1 MSYIR
6 SCLVGRV
13 PEGIFVSDYAR
24 HVASELK
31 LPRSVRI
38 FDTTLRD
45 GEQTPGVSFT
55 PDQKLLI
62 ARQLDKL
69 GVDTIEAGTPVSSEG
84 ERKAVAAIA
93 QAGLNAE
100 ICALARP
107 VKEDVD
113 AALDSGV
120 DCVHIFIS
128 TSDLHLKH
136 MLKMTREQVLRRAM
150 KYVEYAKDHGVTV
163 EFSAMD
169 ATRTDLEF
177 LKKIYRAVVE
187 AGADRINVPDTVGVI
202 TPRGMY
208 YLISQ
213 LKQVVEVPISVHC
226 HDDFGM
232 ATSNSLAA
240 VEAGAEQ
247 VQVAVN
253 GLGERAGNAS
263 LEEVVMGLRALYGI
277 KTNVRTELLVET
289 SELVERLTGITVPP
303 NKAIVGDNA
312 FAHVSGIH
320 AHGVLEFPGTY
331 EPISPELVGH
341 HRRIELGKLTG
352 RHSVEKQ
359 LRDLGV
365 RVTKKQLAEI
375 TKRVKDLGDKG
386 KVITDLDLRAIAE
399 SVLGTLPP
407 EEKVVEL
414 KEATVLTGS
423 TVTPTASV
431 RVLVRGQERMGSA
444 TGVGPV
450 DAAINAI
457 RNVMQE
463 ISKLRLKEYHLDA
476 ITGGSDA
483 LAEVTVKLE
492 DEEGNLY
499 IAKGVREDV
508 VIASVEAMIN
518 GINRYFAGRK

>member
-1 MSYIR
+1 M
-6 SCLVGRV
+6 
-13 PEGIFVSDYAR
+13 PKEAFVSDFIKQ
-24 HVASELK
+24 VSKGVK
-31 LPRSVRI
+31 LPKRVRI

-45 GEQTPGVSFT
+45 GDQTPGVSFT
-55 PDQKLLI
+55 VDQKLLI

-93 QAGLNAE
+93 KAGLNAE
-100 ICALARP
+100 ICGLARSI
-107 VKEDVD
+107 KEDVD
-113 AALDSGV
+113 AALGCEV
-120 DCVHIFIS
+120 DCVHVFIS
-128 TSDLHLKH
+128 TSDLHLEH
-136 MLKMTREQVLRRAM
+136 MLKMTREQVLQQAV
-150 KYVEYAKDHGVTV
+150 KHVEYAKDHGVVV

-169 ATRTDLEF
+169 ATRTDLGY
-177 LKKIYRAVVE
+177 LKQIYQATVE

-202 TPRGMY
+202 TPRGMN

-213 LKQVVEVPISVHC
+213 LKPVIKVPISVHC
-226 HDDFGM
+226 HDDLGL
-232 ATSNSLAA
+232 ATANSLAA

-263 LEEVVMGLRALYGI
+263 LEEVVMALRALYGAKLNI
-277 KTNVRTELLVET
+277 QTKLLAET
-289 SELVERLTGITVPP
+289 SDLVERLTGIQVPP
-303 NKAIVGDNA
+303 NKAIVGENA

-341 HRRIELGKLTG
+341 HRRLSLGKLTG

-359 LRDLGV
+359 LRSIGV
-365 RVTKKQLAEI
+365 KATKVQLTEI
-375 TKRVKDLGDKG
+375 TERVKDLGDKG
-386 KVITDLDLRAIAE
+386 KRVTDIDLRAIAE
-399 SVLGTLPP
+399 SVIGTLPP

-414 KEATVLTGS
+414 KEVTVTSGS
-423 TVTPTASV
+423 TITPTASV
-431 RVLVRGQERMGSA
+431 RVVVRGEERVGSA

-450 DAAINAI
+450 DAAIAAI
-457 RNVMQE
+457 RNVMKE
-463 ISKLRLKEYHLDA
+463 ISALKLKEYHLDA

-492 DEEGNLY
+492 DEKTNLY

>member
-1 MSYIR
+1 MR
-6 SCLVGRV
+6 K
-13 PEGIFVSDYAR
+13 EAFVSDFIQRA
-24 HVASELK
+24 VKKTK
-31 LPRSVRI
+31 LPKQVRI

-55 PDQKLLI
+55 PDQKILI

-69 GVDTIEAGTPVSSEG
+69 GVDTIEAGTPASSDG

-93 QAGLNAE
+93 KAGLNAE
-100 ICALARP
+100 ICGLARP
-107 VKEDVD
+107 IKEDVD
-113 AALDSGV
+113 AALGCDV
-120 DCVHIFIS
+120 DCVHVFIS

-136 MLKMTREQVLRRAM
+136 MLKMTRGQVLQRAVE
-150 KYVEYAKDHGVTV
+150 YVEYAKDHGVVV

-169 ATRTDLEF
+169 ATRTDLTF
-177 LKKIYRAVVE
+177 LKQIYQAVIDV
-187 AGADRINVPDTVGVI
+187 GADRINVPDTVGVI
-202 TPRGMY
+202 TPGGMN

-213 LKQVVEVPISVHC
+213 LKPIIKVPISVHC
-226 HDDFGM
+226 HDDLGL
-232 ATSNSLAA
+232 AVANSLAA

-253 GLGERAGNAS
+253 GIGERAGNAS
-263 LEEVVMGLRALYGI
+263 LEEIVIAFRVLYGI
-277 KTNVRTELLVET
+277 KPKIRTKLLVET
-289 SELVERLTGITVPP
+289 SDLLERMTGIPVPP

-341 HRRIELGKLTG
+341 HRRLALGKLTG

-359 LRDLGV
+359 LRTIGV
-365 RVTKKQLAEI
+365 KATKVQLTEI
-375 TKRVKDLGDKG
+375 TERVKKLGDKG
-386 KVITDLDLRAIAE
+386 KRVTDIDLRAIAE
-399 SVLGTLPP
+399 SVIGTLPP

-414 KEATVLTGS
+414 KEV
-423 TVTPTASV
+423 TVTTGITIIPTASV
-431 RVLVRGQERMGSA
+431 RVVVRGEERVGSA

-450 DAAINAI
+450 DAAIAAI
-457 RNVMQE
+457 RNVMKE
-463 ISKLRLKEYHLDA
+463 ISALKLKEYHLDA

-483 LAEVTVKLE
+483 LAEVTVKLG
-492 DEEGNLY
+492 DEKGNLY

>member
-1 MSYIR
+1 MR
-6 SCLVGRV
+6 K
-13 PEGIFVSDYAR
+13 EAFVSDFIQRA
-24 HVASELK
+24 VKKTK
-31 LPRSVRI
+31 LPKQVRI

-55 PDQKLLI
+55 PDQKILI

-69 GVDTIEAGTPVSSEG
+69 GVDTIEAGTPASSDG

-93 QAGLNAE
+93 KAGLNAE
-100 ICALARP
+100 ICGLARP
-107 VKEDVD
+107 IKEDVD
-113 AALDSGV
+113 AALGCDV
-120 DCVHIFIS
+120 DCVHVFIS

-136 MLKMTREQVLRRAM
+136 MLKMTRGQVLQLAVE
-150 KYVEYAKDHGVTV
+150 YVEYAKDHGVVV

-169 ATRTDLEF
+169 ATRTDLTF
-177 LKKIYRAVVE
+177 LKQIYQAVIDV
-187 AGADRINVPDTVGVI
+187 GVDRINVPDTVGVI
-202 TPRGMY
+202 TPGGMN

-213 LKQVVEVPISVHC
+213 LKPIIKVPISVHC
-226 HDDFGM
+226 HDDLGL
-232 ATSNSLAA
+232 AVANSLAA

-253 GLGERAGNAS
+253 GIGERAGNAS
-263 LEEVVMGLRALYGI
+263 LEEIVIAFRVLYGI
-277 KTNVRTELLVET
+277 KPKIRTKLLVET
-289 SELVERLTGITVPP
+289 SDLLERMTGIPVPP

-341 HRRIELGKLTG
+341 HRRLALGKLTG

-359 LRDLGV
+359 LRTIGV
-365 RVTKKQLAEI
+365 KATKVQLTEI
-375 TKRVKDLGDKG
+375 TERVKKLGDKG
-386 KVITDLDLRAIAE
+386 KRVTDIDLRAIAE

-414 KEATVLTGS
+414 KEVTVTTGI
-423 TVTPTASV
+423 TITPTASV
-431 RVLVRGQERMGSA
+431 RVVVRGEERVGSA

-450 DAAINAI
+450 DAAIAAI
-457 RNVMQE
+457 RNVMKE
-463 ISKLRLKEYHLDA
+463 ISALKLKEYHLDA

-483 LAEVTVKLE
+483 LAEVTVKLG
-492 DEEGNLY
+492 DEKGNLY

>member
-1 MSYIR
+1 MR
-6 SCLVGRV
+6 K
-13 PEGIFVSDYAR
+13 EAFVSDFIQRA
-24 HVASELK
+24 VKKTK
-31 LPRSVRI
+31 LPKQVRI

-55 PDQKLLI
+55 PDQKILI

-69 GVDTIEAGTPVSSEG
+69 GVDTIEAGTPASSDG

-93 QAGLNAE
+93 KAGLNAE
-100 ICALARP
+100 ICGLARP
-107 VKEDVD
+107 IKKDVD
-113 AALDSGV
+113 AALGCDV
-120 DCVHIFIS
+120 DCVHVFIS

-136 MLKMTREQVLRRAM
+136 MLKMTRGQVLQRAVE
-150 KYVEYAKDHGVTV
+150 YVEYAKDHGVVV

-169 ATRTDLEF
+169 ATRTNLTF
-177 LKKIYRAVVE
+177 LKQIYQAVIDV
-187 AGADRINVPDTVGVI
+187 GADRINVPDTVGVI
-202 TPRGMY
+202 TPGGMN

-213 LKQVVEVPISVHC
+213 LKPIIKVPISVHC
-226 HDDFGM
+226 HDDLGL
-232 ATSNSLAA
+232 AVANSLAA

-253 GLGERAGNAS
+253 GIGERAGNAS
-263 LEEVVMGLRALYGI
+263 LEEIVMALRVLYGVKPKI
-277 KTNVRTELLVET
+277 QTKLLAET
-289 SELVERLTGITVPP
+289 SDLVERLTGIPVPP
-303 NKAIVGDNA
+303 NKAIVGENA

-341 HRRIELGKLTG
+341 HRRLALGKLTG

-359 LRDLGV
+359 LRTIGV
-365 RVTKKQLAEI
+365 KATKVQLTEI
-375 TKRVKDLGDKG
+375 TERVKELGDKG
-386 KVITDLDLRAIAE
+386 KRVTDIDLRAIAE

-414 KEATVLTGS
+414 KEVTVTTGI
-423 TVTPTASV
+423 TITPTASV
-431 RVLVRGQERMGSA
+431 RVVVRGEERVGSA

-450 DAAINAI
+450 DAAIAAI
-457 RNVMQE
+457 RNVMKE
-463 ISKLRLKEYHLDA
+463 ISALKLKEYHLDA

-492 DEEGNLY
+492 DEKGNLY

>member
-1 MSYIR
+1 MR
-6 SCLVGRV
+6 K
-13 PEGIFVSDYAR
+13 EAFVSDFIQRAIKKT
-24 HVASELK
+24 K
-31 LPRSVRI
+31 LPKQVRI

-55 PDQKLLI
+55 PDQKILI

-69 GVDTIEAGTPVSSEG
+69 GVDTIEAGTPASSDG

-93 QAGLNAE
+93 KAGLNAE
-100 ICALARP
+100 ICGLARP
-107 VKEDVD
+107 IKEDVD
-113 AALDSGV
+113 AALGCDV
-120 DCVHIFIS
+120 DCVHVFIS

-136 MLKMTREQVLRRAM
+136 MLKMTRGQVLQLAVE
-150 KYVEYAKDHGVTV
+150 YVEYAKDHGVVV

-169 ATRTDLEF
+169 ATRTDLTF
-177 LKKIYRAVVE
+177 LKQIYQAVIDV
-187 AGADRINVPDTVGVI
+187 GADRINVPDTVGVI
-202 TPRGMY
+202 TPGGMN

-213 LKQVVEVPISVHC
+213 LKPIIKVPISVHC
-226 HDDFGM
+226 HDDLGL
-232 ATSNSLAA
+232 AVANSLAA

-253 GLGERAGNAS
+253 GIGERAGNAS
-263 LEEVVMGLRALYGI
+263 LEEIVIAFRVLYGI
-277 KTNVRTELLVET
+277 KPKIRTKLLVET
-289 SELVERLTGITVPP
+289 SDLLERMTGIPVPP

-341 HRRIELGKLTG
+341 HRRLALGKLTG

-359 LRDLGV
+359 LRTIGV
-365 RVTKKQLAEI
+365 KATKVQLTEI
-375 TKRVKDLGDKG
+375 TERVKKLGDKG
-386 KVITDLDLRAIAE
+386 KRVTDIDLRAIAE

-414 KEATVLTGS
+414 KEVTVTTGI
-423 TVTPTASV
+423 TITPTASV
-431 RVLVRGQERMGSA
+431 RVVVRGEERVGSA

-450 DAAINAI
+450 DAAIAAI
-457 RNVMQE
+457 RNVMKE
-463 ISKLRLKEYHLDA
+463 ISALKLKEYHLDA

-483 LAEVTVKLE
+483 LAEVTVKLG
-492 DEEGNLY
+492 DEKGNLY

>member
-1 MSYIR
+1 MAK
-6 SCLVGRV
+6 
-13 PEGIFVSDYAR
+13 EAFVSDFIKR
-24 HVASELK
+24 VSKGVK
-31 LPRSVRI
+31 LPRRVRV

-45 GEQTPGVSFT
+45 GDQTPGVSFT
-55 PDQKLLI
+55 TDQKLLV
-62 ARQLDKL
+62 ARQLDRL

-93 QAGLNAE
+93 KAGLNAE
-100 ICALARP
+100 ICGLARP
-107 VKEDVD
+107 IKEDVD
-113 AALDSGV
+113 AALECGV

-136 MLKMTREQVLRRAM
+136 VLKMTREQVLRQAV
-150 KYVEYAKDHGVTV
+150 KHVEYAKDHGVTV

-169 ATRTDLEF
+169 ATRTGLGY
-177 LKKIYRAVVE
+177 LKQIYRATVE

-202 TPRGMY
+202 TPRGMN

-213 LKQVVEVPISVHC
+213 LKPVIKVPISVHC
-226 HDDFGM
+226 HDDLGL
-232 ATSNSLAA
+232 ATANSLAA

-263 LEEVVMGLRALYGI
+263 LEEVVMALRALYGAKLKI
-277 KTNVRTELLVET
+277 RTKLLAET
-289 SELVERLTGITVPP
+289 SGLVERLTGIPVPP
-303 NKAIVGDNA
+303 NKAIVGENA

-341 HRRIELGKLTG
+341 HRRLALGKLTG
-352 RHSVEKQ
+352 RHSVQKQ
-359 LRDLGV
+359 LRSIGV
-365 RVTKKQLAEI
+365 RATKAQLTEI

-386 KVITDLDLRAIAE
+386 KHVIDVDLRAIAE
-399 SVLGTLPP
+399 SVIGALPP
-407 EEKVVEL
+407 EEKVVGL
-414 KEATVLTGS
+414 KEVTVTTGI
-423 TVTPTASV
+423 TITPTASV
-431 RVLVRGQERMGSA
+431 RVAVRGEERVGSA

-450 DAAINAI
+450 DAAITAI
-457 RNVMQE
+457 RNVMKE
-463 ISKLRLKEYHLDA
+463 ISALRLKEYHLDA
-476 ITGGSDA
+476 ITGGSNA

-492 DEEGNLY
+492 DEKGNLY

-508 VIASVEAMIN
+508 VIASVDAMIN

>member
-1 MSYIR
+1 M
-6 SCLVGRV
+6 
-13 PEGIFVSDYAR
+13 PKEAFVSDFIKR
-24 HVASELK
+24 VSNEVK
-31 LPRSVRI
+31 LPRRVRV

-45 GEQTPGVSFT
+45 GDQTPGVSFT
-55 PDQKLLI
+55 TDQKLLV
-62 ARQLDKL
+62 ARQLDRL

-93 QAGLNAE
+93 KAGMTAE
-100 ICALARP
+100 VCGLARAI
-107 VKEDVD
+107 KEDVD
-113 AALDSGV
+113 AALGCGV
-120 DCVHIFIS
+120 DCVHVFIS

-136 MLKMTREQVLRRAM
+136 MLKMTREQVLQRAV

-169 ATRTDLEF
+169 ASRTDLGY
-177 LKKIYRAVVE
+177 LKQIYQATVE

-202 TPRGMY
+202 TPRGMN

-213 LKQVVEVPISVHC
+213 LKPVIKVPISVHC
-226 HDDFGM
+226 HDDLGL
-232 ATSNSLAA
+232 ATANSLAA

-263 LEEVVMGLRALYGI
+263 LEEVVMALRALYGARLNI
-277 KTNVRTELLVET
+277 RTRLIAET
-289 SELVERLTGITVPP
+289 SDLVERLTGISVPP
-303 NKAIVGDNA
+303 NKAIVGENA

-341 HRRIELGKLTG
+341 HRRLALGKLTG

-359 LRDLGV
+359 LRSIGV
-365 RVTKKQLAEI
+365 KAAKAQLTEI
-375 TKRVKDLGDKG
+375 TKRVKALGDKG
-386 KVITDLDLRAIAE
+386 KRVTDIDLRAIAE
-399 SVLGTLPP
+399 SVIGALPK

-414 KEATVLTGS
+414 KEVTVTTGI
-423 TVTPTASV
+423 TITPTASV
-431 RVLVRGQERMGSA
+431 RVAVRGEERVGSA

-450 DAAINAI
+450 DAAITAI
-457 RNVMQE
+457 RNVMKE
-463 ISKLRLKEYHLDA
+463 ISALRLKEYHLDA

-492 DEEGNLY
+492 DDKGNLY

-508 VIASVEAMIN
+508 VIASVDAMIN

>member
-1 MSYIR
+1 MR
-6 SCLVGRV
+6 K
-13 PEGIFVSDYAR
+13 EAFVSDFIQRA
-24 HVASELK
+24 VKKTK
-31 LPRSVRI
+31 LPKQVRI

-55 PDQKLLI
+55 PDQKILI

-69 GVDTIEAGTPVSSEG
+69 GVDTIEAGTPASSDG
-84 ERKAVAAIA
+84 ERKAVAAVA
-93 QAGLNAE
+93 KAGLNAE
-100 ICALARP
+100 ICGLARP
-107 VKEDVD
+107 IKEDVD
-113 AALDSGV
+113 AALGCDV
-120 DCVHIFIS
+120 DCVHVFIS

-136 MLKMTREQVLRRAM
+136 MLKMTRGQVLQLAVE
-150 KYVEYAKDHGVTV
+150 YVEYAKDHGVVV

-169 ATRTDLEF
+169 ATRTNLTF
-177 LKKIYRAVVE
+177 LKQIYQAVIDV
-187 AGADRINVPDTVGVI
+187 GADRINVPDTVGVI
-202 TPRGMY
+202 TPGGMN

-213 LKQVVEVPISVHC
+213 LKPIIKVPISVHC
-226 HDDFGM
+226 HDDLGL
-232 ATSNSLAA
+232 AVANSLAA

-253 GLGERAGNAS
+253 GIGERAGNAS
-263 LEEVVMGLRALYGI
+263 LEEIVIAFRVLYGI
-277 KTNVRTELLVET
+277 KPKIRTKLLVET
-289 SELVERLTGITVPP
+289 SDLLERMTGIPVPP

-341 HRRIELGKLTG
+341 HRRLALGKLTG

-359 LRDLGV
+359 LRTIGV
-365 RVTKKQLAEI
+365 KATKVQLTEI
-375 TKRVKDLGDKG
+375 TERVKKLGDKG
-386 KVITDLDLRAIAE
+386 KRVTDIDLRAIAE

-414 KEATVLTGS
+414 KEVTVTTGI
-423 TVTPTASV
+423 TITPTASV
-431 RVLVRGQERMGSA
+431 RVVVRGEERVGSA

-450 DAAINAI
+450 DAAIAAI
-457 RNVMQE
+457 RNVMKE
-463 ISKLRLKEYHLDA
+463 ISALKLKEYHLDA

-492 DEEGNLY
+492 DEKGNLY

>member
-1 MSYIR
+1 M
-6 SCLVGRV
+6 VKK
-13 PEGIFVSDYAR
+13 IFISDF
-24 HVASELK
+24 VKEASREVK
-31 LPRSVRI
+31 LPKSVRI

-45 GEQTPGVSFT
+45 GDQTPGVSFT
-55 PDQKLLI
+55 PDQKLLV
-62 ARQLDKL
+62 ARQLDRL

-84 ERKAVAAIA
+84 ERKAITTIA
-93 QAGLNAE
+93 KAGLKAE

-107 VKEDVD
+107 IKEDVD
-113 AALDSGV
+113 AALACGV
-120 DCVHIFIS
+120 GCVHIFIS
-128 TSDLHLKH
+128 TSDLHLKYI
-136 MLKMTREQVLRRAM
+136 LKKTRGQVLKQAVEF
-150 KYVEYAKDHGVTV
+150 VEYAKAHGVKV

-169 ATRTDLEF
+169 ATRTDLGY
-177 LKKIYRAVVE
+177 LKEVCRATVE
-187 AGADRINVPDTVGVI
+187 AGADRINVPDTVGAI

-208 YLISQ
+208 HLISQ
-213 LKQVVEVPISVHC
+213 LKPTIKVPISVHC
-226 HDDFGM
+226 HDDLGL
-232 ATSNSLAA
+232 AVANSLAA

-263 LEEVVMGLRALYGI
+263 LEEVVMALKALYGI
-277 KTNVRTELLVET
+277 KLRVRTKLLTET
-289 SELVERLTGITVPP
+289 SELVERLTGISVPP

-320 AHGVLEFPGTY
+320 AHGVIEFPRTY

-341 HRRIELGKLTG
+341 HRRLALGKLTG

-359 LRDLGV
+359 LRNIGV
-365 RVTKKQLAEI
+365 KATKMQLAEI
-375 TKRVKDLGDKG
+375 TRQVKILGDKG
-386 KVITDLDLRAIAE
+386 KQITDVDLRAIAE
-399 SVLGTLPP
+399 SVIGALPK

-414 KEATVLTGS
+414 KEITVTTGS
-423 TVTPTASV
+423 TITPTASV
-431 RVLVRGQERMGSA
+431 RLSIRGEERVSSA

-450 DAAINAI
+450 DAAIAAI
-457 RNVMQE
+457 RSAMAE

-492 DEEGNLY
+492 DERNNIY

-508 VIASVEAMIN
+508 VIASVDAMIN
-518 GINRYFAGRK
+518 GINRYFAGRR

>member
-1 MSYIR
+1 MR
-6 SCLVGRV
+6 K
-13 PEGIFVSDYAR
+13 EAFVSDFIQRA
-24 HVASELK
+24 VKKTK
-31 LPRSVRI
+31 LPKQVRI

-55 PDQKLLI
+55 PDQKILI

-69 GVDTIEAGTPVSSEG
+69 GVDTIEAGTPASSDG

-93 QAGLNAE
+93 KAGLNAE
-100 ICALARP
+100 ICGLARP
-107 VKEDVD
+107 IKEDVD
-113 AALDSGV
+113 AALGCDV
-120 DCVHIFIS
+120 DCVHVFIS

-136 MLKMTREQVLRRAM
+136 MLKMTRGQVLQRAVE
-150 KYVEYAKDHGVTV
+150 YVEYAKDHGVVV

-169 ATRTDLEF
+169 ATRTDLTF
-177 LKKIYRAVVE
+177 LKQIYQAVIDV
-187 AGADRINVPDTVGVI
+187 GADRINVPDTVGVI
-202 TPRGMY
+202 TPGGMN

-213 LKQVVEVPISVHC
+213 LKPIIKVPISVHC
-226 HDDFGM
+226 HDDLGL
-232 ATSNSLAA
+232 AVANSLAA

-253 GLGERAGNAS
+253 GIGERAGNAS
-263 LEEVVMGLRALYGI
+263 LEEIVMALRVLYGI
-277 KTNVRTELLVET
+277 KPKIRTKLLVET
-289 SELVERLTGITVPP
+289 SDLLERMTGIPVPP

-341 HRRIELGKLTG
+341 HRRLALGKLTG

-359 LRDLGV
+359 LRTIGV
-365 RVTKKQLAEI
+365 KATKVQLTEI
-375 TKRVKDLGDKG
+375 TERVKELGDKG
-386 KVITDLDLRAIAE
+386 KRVTDIDLRAIAE

-414 KEATVLTGS
+414 KEVTVTTGI
-423 TVTPTASV
+423 TITPTASV
-431 RVLVRGQERMGSA
+431 RVVVRGEERVGSA

-450 DAAINAI
+450 DAAIAAI
-457 RNVMQE
+457 RNVMKE
-463 ISKLRLKEYHLDA
+463 ISALKLKEYHLDA

-483 LAEVTVKLE
+483 LAEVTVKLG
-492 DEEGNLY
+492 DEKGNLY

>member
-1 MSYIR
+1 MSKEVFISEFIR
-6 SCLVGRV
+6 QAGK
-13 PEGIFVSDYAR
+13 EI
-24 HVASELK
+24 K
-31 LPRSVRI
+31 LPKRVRI

-55 PDQKLLI
+55 LDQKLLV
-62 ARQLDKL
+62 ACQLDKL

-84 ERKAVAAIA
+84 EMKAVTAIA
-93 QAGLNAE
+93 KAGLNAE

-107 VKEDVD
+107 IKEDVD
-113 AALDSGV
+113 AALKCGA
-120 DCVHIFIS
+120 DCIHIFIS

-136 MLKMTREQVLRRAM
+136 MLKMTREEVLRQAV
-150 KYVEYAKDHGVTV
+150 KYVDYAKDHGVTI

-169 ATRTDLEF
+169 ATRTSLEF
-177 LKKIYRAVVE
+177 LEKIYRAVID

-213 LKQVVEVPISVHC
+213 LKPSISVPISVHC
-226 HDDFGM
+226 HDDFGL

-247 VQVAVN
+247 IQVAVN

-263 LEEVVMGLRALYGI
+263 LEEVVMSLRALYGLKLNI
-277 KTNVRTELLVET
+277 RTELIAET
-289 SELVERLTGITVPP
+289 SDLLERITGIAVPP

-331 EPISPELVGH
+331 EPILPELVGH
-341 HRRIELGKLTG
+341 HRRLALGKLTG

-359 LRDLGV
+359 LRDLGIQV
-365 RVTKKQLAEI
+365 AKKQLAEI
-375 TKRVKDLGDKG
+375 TKRVKELGDKG
-386 KVITDLDLRAIAE
+386 KRVTDVDLRAIAE
-399 SVLGTLPP
+399 GVIGSLPK

-414 KEATVLTGS
+414 KEITVTTGS
-423 TVTPTASV
+423 TITPTASV
-431 RVLVRGQERMGSA
+431 RLVIRGEERVGSA

-450 DAAINAI
+450 DAAIAAI
-457 RNVMQE
+457 RNVMKE
-463 ISKLRLKEYHLDA
+463 VSALKLKEYHLDA

-492 DEEGNLY
+492 DEKGNLY
-499 IAKGVREDV
+499 IAKGIREDV

-518 GINRYFAGRK
+518 GINRFFAGRK